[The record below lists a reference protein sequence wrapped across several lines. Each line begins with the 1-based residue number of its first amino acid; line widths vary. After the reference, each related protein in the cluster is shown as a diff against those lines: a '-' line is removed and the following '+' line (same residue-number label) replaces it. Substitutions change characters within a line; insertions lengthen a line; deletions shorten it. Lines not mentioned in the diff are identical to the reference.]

1 MTEYSEAK
9 ELTKELVAE
18 SVVNGYSAK
27 QAVSAALEE
36 SVMDMLGSDVVYAA
50 VFLNLGIISMSNGFL
65 PDYFLSRLDKVR
77 NLKLYLSD
85 EDLKLYH
92 EDVALYNSLLA
103 GKEFV
108 ININTEYN
116 ERVCLI
122 LSE

>member
-1 MTEYSEAK
+1 
-9 ELTKELVAE
+9 
-18 SVVNGYSAK
+18 
-27 QAVSAALEE
+27 
-36 SVMDMLGSDVVYAA
+36 
-50 VFLNLGIISMSNGFL
+50 MSNGFL
-65 PDYFLSRLDKVR
+65 PDYILSRLDKVR
-77 NLKLYLSD
+77 NLKLDLSD

-108 ININTEYN
+108 VNINTEYN